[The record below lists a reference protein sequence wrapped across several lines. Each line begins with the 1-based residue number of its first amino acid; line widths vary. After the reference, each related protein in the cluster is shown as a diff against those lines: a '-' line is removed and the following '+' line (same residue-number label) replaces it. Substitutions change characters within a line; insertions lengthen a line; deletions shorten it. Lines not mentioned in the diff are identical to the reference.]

1 MKSTI
6 VIDAGVLALHFA
18 QDPRVAEY
26 FDKIDEENARG
37 LVTSVNLAEF
47 YYKTCKKLGRQA
59 ADTGYFLLRASKLQ
73 AVYDDALNR
82 LAGPQKDASS
92 NVPPLLAKAL
102 YICSL
107 LPFSSRFSLVIPAE
121 VLEPRINFGNVFR

>member
-73 AVYDDALNR
+73 AVYDDALTR
-82 LAGPQKDASS
+82 LAGLEKCRQRLDLSLADCFALALARREIGVLLTTDNELGKAKD
-92 NVPPLLAKAL
+92 VQVK
-102 YICSL
+102 
-107 LPFSSRFSLVIPAE
+107 F
-121 VLEPRINFGNVFR
+121 FRV

>member
-26 FDKIDEENARG
+26 FDKIDEESARG

-73 AVYDDALNR
+73 AVYDDALTR
-82 LAGPQKDASS
+82 LAGLEKCRQRLDLSLADCFALALARRETGVLLTTDNELGKAKD
-92 NVPPLLAKAL
+92 VQVK
-102 YICSL
+102 
-107 LPFSSRFSLVIPAE
+107 F
-121 VLEPRINFGNVFR
+121 FRV